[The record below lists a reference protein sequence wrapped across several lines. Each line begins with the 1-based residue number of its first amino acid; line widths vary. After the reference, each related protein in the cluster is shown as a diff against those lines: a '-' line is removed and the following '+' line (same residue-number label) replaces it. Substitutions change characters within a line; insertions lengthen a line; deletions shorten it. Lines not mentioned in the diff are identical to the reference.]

1 MRAASMDSDRMTVG
15 AHEVAGDAIFFAIEP
30 TQDYVLIARATL
42 LSQQRRRVP
51 RPRRIRES
59 RATPLP

>member
-30 TQDYVLIARATL
+30 TQDYTNRARHT